1 MANMTLGVKILGDAS
16 SLIAAVDNAQGKLDG
31 LYNSIKRQAA
41 AAGGMVDMGTKLGK
55 IGPQIEQIGNKISSF
70 GRSYTTK
77 VTAPIVGGAALAVKS
92 YKDWESAFTGVMK
105 TVDETA
111 TTSYKDLEKSI
122 KQIAMETASSREEVA
137 GVAEIAGQLGVSADN
152 LAEFTKTMVILG
164 DTTNLSCEEA
174 AMSLAKVMN
183 VMGDAPDDVDNL
195 ASVIVDLGNNF
206 ATTEKDIV
214 EMSERLAPYGRTV
227 GLTTSEV
234 MALSTAMSSVGIRS
248 EAGGTAMGRVLSKID
263 NQVKKSGLM
272 LKDYAEVAG
281 MSVEDFSKLWESRPV
296 EAFQKVVEGLH
307 KVKEEG
313 GNVHDVLDKLGLG
326 GEVRVKSM
334 MLSLAESG
342 DLLSDTLDTATK
354 AFDENT
360 AATNEAE
367 KRYATFEAKISQ
379 TKEHIKAAGDAIG
392 EQLLPYILKL
402 LDGVQ
407 KVTDAF
413 VKLSPEQQKF
423 IIAIGGIAAAIGPV
437 LLVLGK
443 ITSSVG
449 FMMTAFSGAGSS
461 MAPLLGSLGKFAG
474 IAGLVVAGFIA
485 LYQNSEAFREA
496 VGNLVGSALQSL
508 KDIFEALK
516 PALERIWEV
525 LQPLVSALGDF
536 LAPMIDI
543 LAASFEYLTPLLI
556 GVIDAFAWLVEAISP
571 VIDGVSELLT
581 ILGESLTATI
591 EAVGPMI
598 DSVIEWFKGLGDTMD
613 SVKETVSN
621 AWETI
626 KNAVEFALLFIAAML
641 ETAYELIMLPWNF
654 IWENCKEYVYDA
666 WETIKTTVSEALKPI
681 VEWISNAWD
690 TIKTTTSEIWDA
702 ITEKAQEVFEAI
714 RQYVVEP
721 TDEAVGTVETIWS
734 NLKEKVTGWW
744 KDIKTSASETWEGI
758 KEAVTKPIEE
768 ARDTI
773 VRAWKK
779 VKDTLE
785 GAIDW
790 PDLKVPHFTT
800 TGSFSLDPPSVP
812 RFGVEWL
819 AKGGIATRSSIVG
832 VGEAGP
838 EAIAPIDKLKAYV
851 AEAVTNA
858 RSATMDYTAID
869 SLADAIA
876 TGFAMQSAGQNG
888 GEYHFTV
895 ELGGARV
902 AEKIF
907 TLNKQGQMIMQG
919 V

>member
-1 MANMTLGVKILGDAS
+1 MADMTLAVKITGDAS
-16 SLIAAVDNAQGKLDG
+16 SLSSAVDSAKSKIDSLH
-31 LYNSIKRQAA
+31 NSINNGV
-41 AAGGMVDMGTKLGK
+41 AAGGVAE
-55 IGPQIEQIGNKISSF
+55 IGSQVEKVGNKISSF

-152 LAEFTKTMVILG
+152 LADFTKTMVILG

-272 LKDYAEVAG
+272 LKDYAKVAG

-313 GNVHDVLDKLGLG
+313 GNVHDVLDNLGLG

-342 DLLSDTLDTATK
+342 DLLSRTLDTATT

-360 AATNEAE
+360 AATEEAE
-367 KRYATFEAKISQ
+367 KRYKTFEAKLSQ

-461 MAPLLGSLGKFAG
+461 LLPVLGSLGKFVG

-485 LYQNSEAFREA
+485 LYQNSESFREA
-496 VGNLVGSALQSL
+496 VGNLVNTSLQSL
-508 KDIFEALK
+508 MAIFEALK
-516 PALERIWEV
+516 PALESIWNA
-525 LQPLVSALGDF
+525 LQPLISALGDL
-536 LAPMIDI
+536 LAPLIDI
-543 LAASFEYLTPLLI
+543 LAASIEFLTPLLV
-556 GVIDAFAWLVEAISP
+556 GLIDAFAWLVEAISP
-571 VIDGVSELLT
+571 VIDWISQLIS
-581 ILGESLTATI
+581 ILGDSFAATVEVVSGLI
-591 EAVGPMI
+591 N
-598 DSVIEWFKGLGDTMD
+598 DVIEWFKKMGDTID
-613 SVKETVSN
+613 HVKETVSN
-621 AWETI
+621 AWDMI
-626 KNAVEFALLFIAAML
+626 KNAVEVALMFIVELL
-641 ETAYELIMLPWNF
+641 ETYFELITLPWRF
-654 IWENCKEYVYDA
+654 IWENCKEYVFTA
-666 WETIKTTVSEALKPI
+666 WEKIKTTVSEALKPI

-702 ITEKAQEVFEAI
+702 ITEKAQIVFNAI
-714 RQYVVEP
+714 HDHVVEP
-721 TDEAVGTVETIWS
+721 TEKAVGTVEDTWS
-734 NLKEKVTGWW
+734 RIKEKITGWW
-744 KDIKTSASETWEGI
+744 DDIKTSASETWEGI
-758 KEAVTKPIEE
+758 KEAVTGPIEE

-773 VRAWKK
+773 VGAWKK

-790 PDLKVPHFTT
+790 PDIKVPHFTT

-812 RFGVEWL
+812 HFGFEWM
-819 AKGGIATRSSIVG
+819 AKGGIVNKASVVG

-858 RSATMDYTAID
+858 RSATMDYTPID

-907 TLNKQGQMIMQG
+907 TLNKEGQMIMQG
-919 V
+919 A